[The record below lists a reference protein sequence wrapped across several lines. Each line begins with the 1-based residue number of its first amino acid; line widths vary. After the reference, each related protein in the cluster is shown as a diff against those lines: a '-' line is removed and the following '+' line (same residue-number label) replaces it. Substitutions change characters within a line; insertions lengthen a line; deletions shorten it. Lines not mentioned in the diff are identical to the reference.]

1 MEEGSDEGRT
11 GDSLGAVQ
19 EDASNEAI
27 VAMPLAESP
36 PPQGASGGRASG
48 YEMVDLSPA
57 LPNFARGP
65 SVRSLG
71 ALPNSSASHK
81 AISPAISE
89 EIVATRVSITM
100 SSSLPR
106 PPSESSCQVSMVVT
120 DGDTAALAS
129 DDTSP
134 PGRRRLFNV
143 GSNQQ
148 TDTSPSNLRPPDQRT
163 AATRAAGGEQQAT
176 PTGHQVAKTSVRS
189 SASSGEDQC
198 HDQCATSEDLRAEL
212 KRLQD
217 HIGKTSI
224 LEKEAEEKLHMI
236 KAKTMRTR
244 PTRTAQSLF
253 EAPPVPS
260 RATTPVCYHAR
271 AIHAHAIHA
280 HAATLDRAR
289 RARR

>member
-1 MEEGSDEGRT
+1 MRTVEEGSDEGRT
-11 GDSLGAVQ
+11 GDSLGALQ
-19 EDASNEAI
+19 EGSEDASNEAI

-48 YEMVDLSPA
+48 FELVDLSPA

-65 SVRSLG
+65 SVLSLG
-71 ALPNSSASHK
+71 VLPNSSA
-81 AISPAISE
+81 A
-89 EIVATRVSITM
+89 M

-280 HAATLDRAR
+280 HAATPDRAR